1 MNIFRNKGYLWPGIL
16 LCGCMAFQAGA
27 ADVEFQMKYTQPTCE
42 VKFDNGQ
49 SSLEYFLG
57 DLLPG
62 QQKKHAPFTV
72 IIDCPEQ
79 GNTALKTVIKANL
92 TEGGRVRSGGRTALL
107 NVEGDSGVTEP
118 GNIDTTPLFW
128 LETNDGK
135 KVNLRN
141 DEVFCTRTDTTQA
154 QPNRCQLTPVT
165 EVPAQAVQGELF
177 AVVQMTVD
185 YPQ

>member
-1 MNIFRNKGYLWPGIL
+1 MKVLRNKKYLWPGIL
-16 LCGCMAFQAGA
+16 LCGCMAFQVSA
-27 ADVEFQMKYTQPTCE
+27 ADVEFQMRYTQLTCNLT
-42 VKFDNGQ
+42 FDNGQ
-49 SSLEYFLG
+49 SSLNYSLG
-57 DLLPG
+57 NLSPG
-62 QQKKHAPFTV
+62 QRKKHVPFTV

-79 GNTALKTVIKANL
+79 GNTALKTAIKANL

-107 NVEGDSGVTEP
+107 DVITVSGVTEP

-135 KVNLRN
+135 KVSLRN
-141 DEVFCTRTDTTQA
+141 DEIFCTRIDTTQA

-165 EVPAQAVQGELF
+165 EVPAQALQGELK
-177 AVVQMTVD
+177 AVVQMTVA

>member
-1 MNIFRNKGYLWPGIL
+1 
-16 LCGCMAFQAGA
+16 MALKVSA
-27 ADVEFQMKYTQPTCE
+27 ADVEFQMKYTQPTCRLT
-42 VKFDNGQ
+42 FDNGQ
-49 SSLEYFLG
+49 SSLLYSLG
-57 DLLPG
+57 NLSPG
-62 QQKKHAPFTV
+62 QRKKHAPFTI

-79 GNTALKTVIKANL
+79 GNTALKTAIKAKL

-107 NVEGDSGVTEP
+107 NVEAYSGVTEP

-141 DEVFCTRTDTTQA
+141 DEIFCTKTDTTQT

-165 EVPAQAVQGELF
+165 EVPAQPVQGELK
-177 AVVQMTVD
+177 AVVQMTVA